1 MDNNRILCLN
11 SIIFQIYNV
20 ENFDEMRGA
29 ILSSIGNLIPIS
41 CGSILMVDHT
51 SSRKLLCNPVCFPER
66 FLPVEQNYLKIEQFD
81 YSRWLMLKKQAAVV
95 KATSLMP
102 DEDREKTALYQKCY
116 APYGLHYS
124 VDLTIV
130 NNGEHLGILT
140 LYRSKAEGDFT
151 DDDVFL
157 LQMLSDHLNARFHA
171 DRKARNPFAEVKN
184 MNDYIASY
192 ALTGREAEILY
203 SILYGKSNED
213 IAEELC
219 ISPHTLKK
227 HLQNIYRKTGTSSR
241 IQLFTLR
248 P

>member
-1 MDNNRILCLN
+1 
-11 SIIFQIYNV
+11 
-20 ENFDEMRGA
+20 MRGA

-41 CGSILMVDHT
+41 CGSILMVDHS

-81 YSRWLMLKKQAAVV
+81 YSRWLMLKKQAAVI

-171 DRKARNPFAEVKN
+171 DRKVRNPFAEVKN

-192 ALTGREAEILY
+192 ALTGREAERTPGRTCLLSAHNKTREFSRVLY
-203 SILYGKSNED
+203 HSNFK
-213 IAEELC
+213 L
-219 ISPHTLKK
+219 
-227 HLQNIYRKTGTSSR
+227 RR
-241 IQLFTLR
+241 IFR
-248 P
+248 S

>member
-11 SIIFQIYNV
+11 SLIFQIYNV
-20 ENFDEMRGA
+20 ENFDEMRRA
-29 ILSSIGNLIPIS
+29 VLYSIGNLIPIS
-41 CGSILMVDHT
+41 CGSILMVDH
-51 SSRKLLCNPVCFPER
+51 SDSRKFLCDPVCFPER
-66 FLPVEQNYLKIEQFD
+66 FLPVEQNYLKIEEFD
-81 YSRWLMLKKQAAVV
+81 YSRWLMLKKQAVV
-95 KATSLMP
+95 IKATSLMT
-102 DEDREKTALYQKCY
+102 DEDRQRTALYQKCY

-140 LYRSKAEGDFT
+140 LYRSKVAGDFS

-157 LQMLSDHLNARFHA
+157 LQMLSDHLNARFYA
-171 DRKARNPFAEVKN
+171 DKKAQDPFVEVKN

-203 SILYGKSNED
+203 LVLYGKSNED
-213 IAEELC
+213 IVEELC
-219 ISPHTLKK
+219 ISPYTLKK
-227 HLQNIYRKTGTSSR
+227 HLQNIYKKTGVSGR
-241 IQLFTLR
+241 VQLFTLQ